1 MIYINDEYLSD
12 KCLDLICEELEMDWD
27 ELLDT
32 DLLEQPQEVLEAM
45 ERLNNRVLREIKI
58 FGAKPWEARPKLEWK
73 INW

>member
-12 KCLDLICEELEMDWD
+12 ECLDLICEELEIDLD

-32 DLLEQPQEVLEAM
+32 DLLELPQEIQESM
-45 ERLNNRVLREIKI
+45 EKLNNRIFREIKM
-58 FGAKPWEARPKLEWK
+58 FGSKPWEAKPKLEWK